1 MRAAPVALAASAA
14 FAGGLVAR
22 RADGRNRPLF
32 EPTDLE
38 MEHAGVVELDV
49 QVGMV
54 RGDAPWRLVV
64 PDVEVDVGISQN
76 VELDVDGAYAIEGPG
91 NGQFSFDHPAPDNL
105 WVAAKLG
112 LYDSRDDGRS
122 AAWAIGA
129 QLGPKL
135 PLANDAHGIGYEAL
149 LLVGHTRGE
158 SHIVLNAGG
167 LVDPGAGISSG
178 RPAGIEGGLDLDLHF
193 GHSPLSI
200 TGELAA
206 VHFFSPDADQLNMTG
221 GVTLAASEQLDFSLL
236 GLVGFLGGDR
246 AGVLFGVS
254 PKFALFR

>member
-1 MRAAPVALAASAA
+1 VRAALVALAATAA
-14 FAGGLVAR
+14 LAGGLVSR
-22 RADGRNRPLF
+22 RADARKRPLF

-38 MEHAGVVELDV
+38 MEHTGEVELDV
-49 QVGMV
+49 QVGIV

-64 PDVEVDVGISQN
+64 PDVEVDVGISRN

-112 LYDSRDDGRS
+112 LYDSREEGMIR
-122 AAWAIGA
+122 AWAIGA

-149 LLVGHTRGE
+149 LLVGRTWGE
-158 SHIVLNAGG
+158 SHVVLNLGG
-167 LVDPGAGISSG
+167 LVDPGAQISSG
-178 RPAGIEGGLDLDLHF
+178 RPAGVEGGLDLDFHF
-193 GHSPLSI
+193 GHSPLSV

-206 VHFFSPDADQLNMTG
+206 VHFFSPDGDQLNMAG
-221 GVTLAASEQLDFSLL
+221 GVTLAASEMLDFSLI

>member
-1 MRAAPVALAASAA
+1 VRAALVALAASAA
-14 FAGGLVAR
+14 LAGSLVAR

-54 RGDAPWRLVV
+54 RGDAPWRMVV

-91 NGQFSFDHPAPDNL
+91 NGQFSFDHPAPDNV

-112 LYDSRDDGRS
+112 LYDSRDGGRS

-135 PLANDAHGIGYEAL
+135 PLANDARGIGYEAL
-149 LLVGHTRGE
+149 LLVGHTLGE
-158 SHIVLNAGG
+158 SHIVLNVGG
-167 LVDPGAGISSG
+167 LVDPGARISSG
-178 RPAGIEGGLDLDLHF
+178 RPAGVEGGLDLDLHF

-200 TGELAA
+200 TGELAG
-206 VHFFSPDADQLNMTG
+206 VHFFSPDADQLNMAG